1 MVMKFGVIV
10 PQEEIGGDVGAL
22 RAFVQ
27 AAEAMGFDHLVVFD
41 SVLTENPGY
50 EPLVLLGL
58 YAGWTQRIGLM
69 TGVIVAPSRPTL
81 LLAKQ
86 AATVDVLSGGR
97 LRLGLGVGW
106 NQDEFTAMGADF
118 QDRGAHIEEQMAVLR
133 ELWTKPQVSFEG
145 RWHTIHNATMPP
157 LPVQRPI
164 PLWLGGQAEAV
175 LRRVGRLADGWIPVD
190 VDPTDAASYDQLQQ
204 QIARLYGYAEAAGR
218 PRAAV
223 GIEAQGGIEVEHG
236 TEANWA
242 LRVERWR
249 ALGATHLSV
258 NTMGA
263 GLASVDAHI
272 EMLRR
277 VKVVLGS

>member
-133 ELWTKPQVSFEG
+133 ELWTKHRCRLRGAGTLS
-145 RWHTIHNATMPP
+145 TMR
-157 LPVQRPI
+157 QCRHC
-164 PLWLGGQAEAV
+164 QC
-175 LRRVGRLADGWIPVD
+175 
-190 VDPTDAASYDQLQQ
+190 S
-204 QIARLYGYAEAAGR
+204 ARFRSGSAGR
-218 PRAAV
+218 PKRFCAAWGGWRTAGFPLTWTRPTPPATTSCSSRSRVSTAKIGRA
-223 GIEAQGGIEVEHG
+223 
-236 TEANWA
+236 
-242 LRVERWR
+242 
-249 ALGATHLSV
+249 
-258 NTMGA
+258 
-263 GLASVDAHI
+263 
-272 EMLRR
+272 
-277 VKVVLGS
+277 